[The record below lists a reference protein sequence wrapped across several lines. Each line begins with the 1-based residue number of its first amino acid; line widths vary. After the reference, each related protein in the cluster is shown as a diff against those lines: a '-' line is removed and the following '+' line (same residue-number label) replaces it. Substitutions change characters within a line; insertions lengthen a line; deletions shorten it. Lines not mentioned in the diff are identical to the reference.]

1 MCLHITGVFRAL
13 CDVAPPPLQKKKKIL
28 KLSGSGYPA
37 YLPNKAKKMHINLL
51 SI

>member
-13 CDVAPPPLQKKKKIL
+13 CDVAPPQKKKKKIL
-28 KLSGSGYPA
+28 RLSGSGYPA
-37 YLPNKAKKMHINLL
+37 YLPNKAKKKKHINLL